1 MRMPQLLSGHTM
13 TPAGI
18 LRPVSMQLS
27 LKMDG
32 LSTASIVLDSES
44 PDVAIGAWV
53 QIWAPNGEMC
63 VMYVKNRKK
72 DYITGNLTLTLEHTF
87 GLLEEMVVF
96 GEVTAE
102 TMSGTVGATT
112 CSVFQAITYL
122 LNQQTETLF
131 TMAAA
136 DCDFSDAQGW
146 KFTNSDI
153 YSDMNTLTDAIQNCQ
168 WEFNQESLPWA
179 LKLKA
184 WPLASTMEMR
194 RNRNLET
201 LQITYDRSGMYT
213 RVYPTGKNNLHIDSV
228 NNNVSYMDQNTGI
241 YGVIANV
248 ITDSTIGD
256 ANLLKAWAQ
265 KQLARNSVPKVSVS
279 ISGYE
284 LSQATGE
291 SLDKFIIGRMCRI
304 PLPEYGETVM
314 ERMSELTW
322 KNCIAQPE
330 DVTVTLANELKTIT
344 GVLNEKARSGGGGSK
359 KANTEHDCELE
370 EDEVKIEE
378 FDNSDI
384 WINRDNIWAVCAQYD
399 VITDSQGKHIRLK
412 DGALLE
418 INRDG
423 IYQTVGT
430 IISDQDA
437 SIGALDTWVDTFE
450 GSALWTQRDNITG
463 VCGEYEVVY
472 YTESG
477 VRKKKLRIKNGTGL
491 VMQRNGA
498 DFGVYDDGTL
508 TGGICISKINSDSGN
523 PIYSSRVD
531 LTGYVTTTMMESA
544 FQDIAQA
551 TIGQLTVSGSL
562 FTFDGYDVDWK
573 SQYILYSLNYDSY
586 HNYDTTDAGNHRA
599 RYATGAN
606 GTTIYYMGR

>member
-72 DYITGNLTLTLEHTF
+72 DYVTGNLTLTLEHTF

-102 TMSGTVGATT
+102 TMSGTTGATT
-112 CSVFQAITYL
+112 CTVFQAITYL

-131 TMAAA
+131 TMAAG

-153 YSDMNTLTDAIQNCQ
+153 YSDLNNLTDAIQNCQ
-168 WEFNQESLPWA
+168 WEFNQASLPWA
-179 LKLKA
+179 LKLKT
-184 WPLASTMEMR
+184 WPMASTMEMR

-248 ITDSTIGD
+248 ITDSTINNAG
-256 ANLLKAWAQ
+256 LLKAWAQ

-322 KNCIAQPE
+322 KDCIAQPE
-330 DVTVTLANELKTIT
+330 SVTVTLANELKTIT

-531 LTGYVTTTMMESA
+531 LSGYVTTTMMESA
-544 FQDIAQA
+544 FQDIQQA

-562 FTFDGYDVDWK
+562 FTFDGHDVDWK
-573 SQYILYSLNYDSY
+573 SY
-586 HNYDTTDAGNHRA
+586 TA
-599 RYATGAN
+599 RYCTLGGSYSYKDAN
-606 GTTIYYMGR
+606 GTAHTGALVTGQTNTTLHYMGY